1 MALAPAYYFFHKT
14 HISYPNESW
23 SYAKYWE
30 DQLAISFQALSAE
43 KASRARRQLN
53 DNVETDDD
61 SLIYHITTVFVD
73 TRLSKTKHPRKRFQ
87 NFRQSCMLSTD
98 RIEIHQSQPA
108 SMT

>member
-1 MALAPAYYFFHKT
+1 MALAPAYYFFYKT

-61 SLIYHITTVFVD
+61 SLIYHIKCINHPSD
-73 TRLSKTKHPRKRFQ
+73 ESEILSL
-87 NFRQSCMLSTD
+87 N
-98 RIEIHQSQPA
+98 
-108 SMT
+108 